1 MLIKQ
6 IIRKTGAVLSVFALA
21 WWILSVA
28 SSCRDRKPEPV
39 DSVSVVQSD
48 SVPSD
53 TLSTVLEEQPM
64 PKAADELFDDFFFN
78 FAGNRRLQRKRI
90 VFPLKV
96 YRDGKLVKEIQK
108 ANWKIDHFF
117 MTQDYYTLILDNMQ
131 QLSLV
136 KDTTID
142 HVTVEKIIFKNKMV
156 KQYLFNRVNGQWQMT
171 SVNYKPMYQNQNA
184 SFLKFYRR
192 FSTDS
197 AFQVRSMAPTVTFTA
212 PDPDNDFS
220 TITGSISPEQWP
232 TFRPALIPGGV
243 IYNIIY
249 GQKYTE
255 SNQKIFVVRG
265 IANGL
270 EMEMT
275 FKRKGDR
282 WRLTKF
288 NNS

>member
-28 SSCRDRKPEPV
+28 SSCQDRKPEPV

-232 TFRPALIPGGV
+232 TFKPALIPGGV

>member
-28 SSCRDRKPEPV
+28 SSCQDRKPEPV